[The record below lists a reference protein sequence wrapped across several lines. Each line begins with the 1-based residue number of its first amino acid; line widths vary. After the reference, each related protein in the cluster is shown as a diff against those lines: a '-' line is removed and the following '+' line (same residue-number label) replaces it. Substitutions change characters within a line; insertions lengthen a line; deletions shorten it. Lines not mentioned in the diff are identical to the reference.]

1 MSDNKRHGPL
11 GEKVDYPQEYD
22 PSCLHPIPREAGRE
36 TLGLGEVSAL
46 PFSGVDIW
54 NAYEVSWLTES
65 GKPKVACAEFR
76 FPADSPNIV
85 ESKSFKLYLNS
96 FNQSR
101 IKDTHTLKRL
111 LRADLSRAA
120 GADVEVEVYTP
131 DVWADVFRIALP
143 VGECLDELDISPSS
157 FLPSPELLQTVRG
170 EVVSEKLHSNLL
182 RSRCPVTS
190 QPDWA
195 TVEIHYRG
203 PKINR
208 PQLLAYLVS
217 FREHDE
223 FHEHCVERIFSDLA
237 SRCQPESLTVYAR
250 YTRRGGLDI
259 NPWRS
264 NDSSAVA
271 VNTRG
276 VRQ

>member
-1 MSDNKRHGPL
+1 MSDKKHHGPL

-22 PSCLHPIPREAGRE
+22 PSCLHPISRDAGRE
-36 TLGLGEVSAL
+36 TLGLGGASSL

-65 GKPKVACAEFR
+65 GMPKVACAEFR

-101 IKDTHTLKRL
+101 IKDVDALKRL
-111 LRADLSRAA
+111 LLADLSRAT

-131 DVWADVFRIALP
+131 NVWAEVSRISLP

-157 FLPSPELLQTVRG
+157 FLPAPELLQAVSG
-170 EVVSEKLHSNLL
+170 EVVSEKLYSNLL

-208 PQLLAYLVS
+208 SQLLAYIVS

-223 FHEHCVERIFSDLA
+223 FHEHCVERIFSDLI
-237 SRCQPESLTVYAR
+237 SRLQPESLTVYAR

-264 NDSSAVA
+264 TDSSVVA
-271 VNTRG
+271 LNARG
-276 VRQ
+276 ARQ